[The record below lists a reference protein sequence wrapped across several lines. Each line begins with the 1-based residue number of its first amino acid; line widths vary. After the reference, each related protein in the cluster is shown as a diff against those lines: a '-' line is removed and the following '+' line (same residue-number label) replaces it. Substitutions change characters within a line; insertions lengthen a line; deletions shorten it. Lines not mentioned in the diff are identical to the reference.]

1 MTVVLT
7 RMHGTENRFF
17 VLDAR
22 TQASEGL
29 ENLAQ
34 HVCANGVADGL
45 LAILP
50 SDSAYAR
57 MRVINADGSE
67 AEMCGNGVRCVARY
81 LAEEDGIE
89 DLVLETLA
97 GPIAAH
103 VESREPF
110 IVRVGMGAVHVE
122 RQSVAM
128 IVAVPIPYR
137 FVDVGNPHAV
147 MFVDDVDAVDLD
159 ALGTAFQRLPAFP
172 NGTNVH
178 VASVVNAS
186 TLRVRH
192 WERGVGQTQACGTGA
207 VACAFAGWEAGRIVG
222 KPAVILV
229 PGGTLRVAVADDGTA
244 ELIGPAERD
253 DTVAVA
259 LA

>member
-1 MTVVLT
+1 VNVTLT
-7 RMHGTENRFF
+7 RMHGSENRFF

-22 TQASEGL
+22 TGPVPDVVD
-29 ENLAQ
+29 LAK
-34 HVCANGVADGL
+34 HVCANGAADGL
-45 LAILP
+45 LVIVP
-50 SDSAYAR
+50 SLDAYAR

-67 AEMCGNGVRCVARY
+67 PEMCGNGVRCVARF
-81 LAEEDGIE
+81 LAEADGI
-89 DLVLETLA
+89 DSIVLETLA
-97 GPIAAH
+97 GPIAAV
-103 VESREPF
+103 VESRDPF
-110 IVRVGMGAVHVE
+110 IVRVGMGPVHVE

-137 FVDVGNPHAV
+137 YVDVGNPHAV

-159 ALGTAFQRLPAFP
+159 ALGSAFQRLPAFP

-207 VACAFAGWEAGRIVG
+207 VACAFAAWEAGRIVG
-222 KPAVILV
+222 KPATILV
-229 PGGTLRVAVADDGTA
+229 PGGTLGVAVADDGTA
-244 ELIGPAERD
+244 ELIGPAVREE
-253 DTVAVA
+253 TVAVA

>member
-1 MTVVLT
+1 
-7 RMHGTENRFF
+7 MHGTENRFF

-22 TQASEGL
+22 AQASVGL
-29 ENLAQ
+29 ESLAQ
-34 HVCANGVADGL
+34 RVCANGAADGL

-50 SDSAYAR
+50 SDTAYAR

-81 LAEEDGIE
+81 LAEEDAVDE
-89 DLVLETLA
+89 LVLETLA
-97 GPIAAH
+97 GPISAR
-103 VESREPF
+103 VEAREPF
-110 IVRVGMGAVHVE
+110 IVRVGMGPVHVE

-137 FVDVGNPHAV
+137 YVDVGNPHAV

-178 VASVVNAS
+178 VACVVNAS

-222 KPAVILV
+222 KPATVLV

-253 DTVAVA
+253 DSLAVA